1 MALIGRP
8 ELGVIFVP
16 ENRAMVAASLAAL
29 KRAGN
34 GPAQVLRPFVPAP
47 ASPSGYGW
55 PGEGTQLWSDGQ
67 VMTMNY
73 IAGPTYLLNWGIP
86 TVDKCDVG
94 RVRGEAIAFTQMLL
108 DIGSVPLASLSS
120 LDLPPLA

>member
-1 MALIGRP
+1 GGRLRPRGGMGPPPPAHPQGGSGRRPSARQHLDTTLRKAACALTVEHLGALEWAENAAGQMTLTGRP

-34 GPAQVLRPFVPAP
+34 GPSQVLRPFVPAP

-55 PGEGTQLWSDGQ
+55 PGQGTQLWSHG
-67 VMTMNY
+67 
-73 IAGPTYLLNWGIP
+73 
-86 TVDKCDVG
+86 
-94 RVRGEAIAFTQMLL
+94 
-108 DIGSVPLASLSS
+108 
-120 LDLPPLA
+120 